1 MPSATFFL
9 VQTTDE
15 DEKNN
20 LICDKIADLFRQYRK
35 LLVVCEDQQQAELFD
50 ELLWQRPADGFIPH
64 ALVGEA
70 LPNGAPATL
79 SWRQSEQ
86 QPRTG
91 MALFNLASQ
100 VPEIAQRSQHI
111 FDLVPAPEDEKAV
124 ARERY
129 KHYRARGCQMRT
141 EPLTAKHN

>member
-50 ELLWQRPADGFIPH
+50 ELLWQRPADGCIP
-64 ALVGEA
+64 
-70 LPNGAPATL
+70 
-79 SWRQSEQ
+79 R
-86 QPRTG
+86 
-91 MALFNLASQ
+91 
-100 VPEIAQRSQHI
+100 
-111 FDLVPAPEDEKAV
+111 
-124 ARERY
+124 
-129 KHYRARGCQMRT
+129 
-141 EPLTAKHN
+141 

>member
-50 ELLWQRPADGFIPH
+50 ELLWQRPA
-64 ALVGEA
+64 
-70 LPNGAPATL
+70 
-79 SWRQSEQ
+79 
-86 QPRTG
+86 
-91 MALFNLASQ
+91 
-100 VPEIAQRSQHI
+100 
-111 FDLVPAPEDEKAV
+111 
-124 ARERY
+124 
-129 KHYRARGCQMRT
+129 
-141 EPLTAKHN
+141 